1 MLRNIPEGRWNLG
14 RPAEIPGLLGSVG
27 VPDGMD
33 IKAASSPVF
42 LVRENHL
49 GGR

>member
-1 MLRNIPEGRWNLG
+1 MLKNIPEGRWNLA
-14 RPAEIPGLLGSVG
+14 RPTEIPGLLGSVG

-33 IKAASSPVF
+33 IKAPFSPVF
-42 LVRENHL
+42 LVRANHL